1 MAIRAKEVTK
11 EFLQGIEI
19 EDHADNTV
27 SHGFIIENVLDQLTK
42 HGYSI
47 EEEMYRANLEGTTAE
62 GTYLVSYNN
71 PDEDMNMMFAW
82 SNSYDK
88 SAKFKFTIGGSLKE
102 SMNLFVAVDTT
113 NSGPKSI
120 RTIEQET
127 IQNIFSLVIN
137 AQSHFDNL
145 DKDVSIMKNILLTES
160 QVNQFIGSLYLQY
173 DIISTEQISIIKKEM
188 DKPSFDY
195 GVDPNSLWAVYNNV
209 SHSLKKANPKN
220 RLNLQSQLQTIVNT
234 TFDLINHSLNNK
246 NLNVNSLEN
255 NYGQPSNQKNILLE
269 IEKVEN
275 DEVVEEVVEDTV
287 AKTETV
293 NEIPVKESEEEKTI
307 DASDLVGTYP
317 VEEMP
322 AVLEK
327 IQEKIDTVTEDE
339 VEKDFKPEIEP
350 SFEHEAVEI
359 DDKDFENFEDPEP
372 VDSEMTTED
381 ISESEENDFEDLTF
395 DDSSE
400 ETDDE
405 EFEL

>member
-47 EEEMYRANLEGTTAE
+47 EKEMYRANLEGTTAE
-62 GTYLVSYNN
+62 GVYLVSYNN
-71 PDEDMNMMFAW
+71 PDEDMNMVFAW

-88 SAKFKFTIGGSLKE
+88 SAKFKFAIGGSLKE
-102 SMNLFVAVDTT
+102 SMNLIVAVDAT

-145 DKDVSIMKNILLTES
+145 DKDVSIMKSILLKES

-188 DKPSFDY
+188 DKSSFNY

-269 IEKVEN
+269 IEKVES
-275 DEVVEEVVEDTV
+275 DELIKEVVEEAATE
-287 AKTETV
+287 TETV
-293 NEIPVKESEEEKTI
+293 NETPIKESEKEKTI
-307 DASDLVGTYP
+307 VIL
-317 VEEMP
+317 
-322 AVLEK
+322 
-327 IQEKIDTVTEDE
+327 TEDE
-339 VEKDFKPEIEP
+339 LASQLYGVDNDPEYSATLIEDKVEVEVEEVKPTET
-350 SFEHEAVEI
+350 EAVET
-359 DDKDFENFEDPEP
+359 DDKNFDNFED
-372 VDSEMTTED
+372 SESIDNETSTED
-381 ISESEENDFEDLTF
+381 INKSEENDFEDLTF

-400 ETDDE
+400 ETYDE